1 MSHRVTTETSMTEKD
16 IILKVAKAQDI
27 TCSESGSTIRFTGGK
42 LNNAV
47 LDTKT
52 GRISGDTDFGHTE
65 SGLGML
71 RQGYGEEIYRMNC
84 LKQGIQVESREV
96 LAQYNGRKNVIKLI
110 TSNG

>member
-1 MSHRVTTETSMTEKD
+1 MSHRVTSETSMTEMD
-16 IILKVAKAQDI
+16 VVLKVAKAQGI
-27 TCSESGSTIRFTGGK
+27 NCSPTGNTVRFTGGK

-71 RQGYGEEIYRMNC
+71 RQGYSEELYRREC
-84 LKQGIQVESREV
+84 LKQGIQVESRSV
-96 LAQYNGRKNVIKLI
+96 LYTIGGKNVIKLI
-110 TSNG
+110 VSMG